1 MSLFPPNNVSGRAS
15 YIDRRKEIIVNK
27 QYLQELFD
35 VTGKVALISGA
46 TGGFGKAA
54 SKALAAA
61 GAKVMMTG
69 RTAAKLE
76 PVAKEVAAQGGQAAF
91 LAGDPSVHTDVT
103 QIVKGT
109 VKAFGGIDILITA
122 AGVNKPGFIQEQS
135 DDEWQMIMDANL
147 KGTYLF
153 CKEVGKVMIEQRRG
167 GKVILLG
174 SVRGDLG
181 LSRYTGYCPSK
192 GAVHLLAKTLACEW
206 GPHKINVNCI
216 APAVFRTEL
225 TQWIYDD
232 PVVHKTFLSRIPIG
246 RLGEPE
252 DFIGSVIFLSSKAS
266 DWMTGSIVHVD
277 GGYAA
282 G

>member
-1 MSLFPPNNVSGRAS
+1 M
-15 YIDRRKEIIVNK
+15 NK
-27 QYLQELFD
+27 QNILDLFD

-54 SKALAAA
+54 AAALVAA
-61 GAKVMMTG
+61 GAKVMITG
-69 RTAAKLE
+69 RSVPKLE
-76 PVAKEVAAQGGQAAF
+76 ACLKQTGAAAY
-91 LAGDPSVHTDVT
+91 LAGDPAIHDEVT
-103 QIVKGT
+103 RIVKGT
-109 VKAFGGIDILITA
+109 VDAMGGIDILITA
-122 AGVNKPGFIQEQS
+122 AGVNKPGAITEQP
-135 DDEWQMIMDANL
+135 DDEWQMIMDANV

-153 CKEVGKVMIEQRRG
+153 CKEVGKVMIEQGRG
-167 GKVILLG
+167 GKMILLG
-174 SVRGDLG
+174 SVRGLLG

-192 GAVHLLAKTLACEW
+192 AAVHLLAKTLGCEF

-232 PVVHKTFLSRIPIG
+232 PGVHKTFLGRVPIG

-266 DWMTGSIVHVD
+266 DWMTGSIMYVD
-277 GGYAA
+277 GGYTA